1 MTCKL
6 IQKLKQRGYKQNQIV
21 DHIQHIKFTGRK
33 EALTRKNKPKQTDK
47 LVFITQYTDDIHR
60 IKRIFNKH
68 WKLIKNNQYLK

>member
-33 EALTRKNKPKQTDK
+33 EALKRKNKPKQTG
-47 LVFITQYTDDIHR
+47 IHNTIHR
-60 IKRIFNKH
+60 RYPQ
-68 WKLIKNNQYLK
+68 NQTDLQ